1 MKFKGTQNER
11 ANQRLVMGTHRFA
24 IGAFTTK
31 GRLHLANV
39 RALAEP
45 YPAQARQRQAP
56 DLRDCDD
63 W

>member
-31 GRLHLANV
+31 GRLRLVNV

-45 YPAQARQRQAP
+45 YRRSNQARGSS
-56 DLRDCDD
+56 
-63 W
+63 